1 METITATYAHDN
13 DDWTITV
20 SGRGEARTAK
30 APGIIAARDR
40 ADQLVDELA
49 PEGRPTVVHLLN
61 GSALEFTSSY
71 MAARLT
77 LPDIEPLE
85 VPPSGSSKPATTAPA
100 GAAAPAGS
108 PAAAASSAPAP
119 VPAPAKPQLPPSK
132 QLPKEVEDRKSD
144 TSADSP
150 TSSTAKP
157 TVSPRA

>member
-1 METITATYAHDN
+1 MVETITATYAHEN

-20 SGRGEARTAK
+20 SGRGGERTAK

-49 PEGRPTVVHLLN
+49 PDGRPTVVHLLN

-85 VPPSGSSKPATTAPA
+85 VPPSGSSKPA
-100 GAAAPAGS
+100 AAAPA
-108 PAAAASSAPAP
+108 A
-119 VPAPAKPQLPPSK
+119 AKPQLPPSK
-132 QLPKEVEDRKSD
+132 QLPKEVEDRKAEE
-144 TSADSP
+144 TPAVP
-150 TSSTAKP
+150 TSKP

>member
-1 METITATYAHDN
+1 MVETITATYAHEN

-20 SGRGEARTAK
+20 SGRGGERTAK

-49 PEGRPTVVHLLN
+49 PDGRPTVVHLLN

-85 VPPSGSSKPATTAPA
+85 VPPSGSSKPAAATP
-100 GAAAPAGS
+100 AAPAA
-108 PAAAASSAPAP
+108 PAA
-119 VPAPAKPQLPPSK
+119 AKPQLPPSK
-132 QLPKEVEDRKSD
+132 QLPKEVEDRKAEE
-144 TSADSP
+144 TPAVP
-150 TSSTAKP
+150 TSKP